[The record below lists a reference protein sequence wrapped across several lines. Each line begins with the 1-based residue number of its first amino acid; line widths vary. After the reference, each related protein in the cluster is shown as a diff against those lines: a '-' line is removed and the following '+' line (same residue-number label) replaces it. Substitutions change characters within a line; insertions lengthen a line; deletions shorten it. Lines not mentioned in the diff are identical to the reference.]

1 MSTPVIVVQPVPV
14 TDAML
19 ISTTVAEADYPAWS
33 AGTSYLVGERVIY
46 VATHRVYESLV
57 SGNLGNTPSAS
68 PTHWI
73 EVGPTNRWA
82 MFDGSNST
90 STVAPSGAMSYTL
103 RQVGGLNALAALNVR
118 GANSIRVRLVHTT
131 LGTVYDRTTSLASL
145 PTDTGWWAWWWGV
158 RTAPPLMVATDLPG
172 IPGCDLVVDFTGTTE
187 LSVGVLMWGEA
198 RSFGLSVLQGA
209 RVGIVDYS
217 RIETDAW
224 GQTVLVQR
232 AYAKRASWTVP
243 IPADQVDAVVE
254 YLSTLRAIPCLW
266 IGSAA
271 YAGTVV
277 YGIYKSLDVTI
288 AYHSMSECQLDLQG
302 LT

>member
-1 MSTPVIVVQPVPV
+1 MSTPVVVVQPVPV

-19 ISTTVAEADYPAWS
+19 IATTVAEADHPAWS
-33 AGTSYLVGERVIY
+33 SGTTYLTGERVIV
-46 VATHRVYESLV
+46 VAAHRIYESLV
-57 SGNLGNTPSAS
+57 GGNLGNAPATSQE
-68 PTHWI
+68 HWI

-82 MFDGSNST
+82 LFDGSNST
-90 STVAPSGAMSYTL
+90 STLAPSGAMSYTL

-118 GANSIRVRLVHTT
+118 GAVSIRVRLVHPT

-145 PTDTGWWAWWWGV
+145 PPDVGWWSWWWGA
-158 RTAPPLMVATDLPG
+158 RSAPPLMVATDLPG
-172 IPGCDLVVDFTGTTE
+172 IPGCDLTVDFTGTAD

-198 RSFGLSVLQGA
+198 RSFGEGVVQGA

-232 AYAKRASWTVP
+232 AFAKRASWMVP
-243 IPADQVDAVVE
+243 IPAAQVDAVME
-254 YLSTLRAIPCLW
+254 YLATLRAVPCLW

-288 AYHSMSECQLDLQG
+288 AYHSMSECSLDLQG